1 MITWATLLMCVAISA
16 DAFVVSLGKGL
27 ALKKI
32 DKRAVLT
39 VSIWFGAFH
48 AIMPLIGWLAGT
60 TFHEFIDI
68 YDNWVMFLVMLILGI
83 MFIREGLQDDE
94 DNGKLSKDP
103 TVRTMFPLAIAT
115 SLDALAA
122 GVFFSKCDRRHR
134 RHHRARSHRRMRK
147 CCRTVPRRKVRYKI
161 RESRHNCRRLPSI
174 IYRNIGASR
183 GIRYRS
189 FHERLIYLG
198 TKSIAT
204 PINAKTIPVTIV
216 NVLSDSSSK

>member
-1 MITWATLLMCVAISA
+1 MCVAISA

-27 ALKKI
+27 ALKQI

-94 DNGKLSKDP
+94 DDGKLSKDL

-122 GVFFSKCDRRHR
+122 GVFISASATD
-134 RHHRARSHRRMRK
+134 
-147 CCRTVPRRKVRYKI
+147 VI
-161 RESRHNCRRLPSI
+161 EGI
-174 IYRNIGASR
+174 IALGVIAGCVSAAGLFLGGKF
-183 GIRYRS
+183 GIRYRKAA
-189 FHERLIYLG
+189 
-198 TKSIAT
+198 TIAGGCLLLF
-204 PINAKTIPVTIV
+204 IGILALLEEFGIAHFM
-216 NVLSDSSSK
+216 SA

>member
-27 ALKKI
+27 ALKNI

-94 DNGKLSKDP
+94 DNGKLSKDL
-103 TVRTMFPLAIAT
+103 TVRTISPLAIAT

-122 GVFFSKCDRRHR
+122 GVFFSPDFDTSAYNHFKKREPTEFDTCRYGAGSNRR
-134 RHHRARSHRRMRK
+134 
-147 CCRTVPRRKVRYKI
+147 RTSLIGHI
-161 RESRHNCRRLPSI
+161 R
-174 IYRNIGASR
+174 
-183 GIRYRS
+183 
-189 FHERLIYLG
+189 
-198 TKSIAT
+198 
-204 PINAKTIPVTIV
+204 
-216 NVLSDSSSK
+216 

>member
-48 AIMPLIGWLAGT
+48 AFMPLIGWLAGT
-60 TFHEFIDI
+60 TFHEFIDK

-94 DNGKLSKDP
+94 DDGKLSKDL

-122 GVFFSKCDRRHR
+122 GVFISASATD
-134 RHHRARSHRRMRK
+134 
-147 CCRTVPRRKVRYKI
+147 VI
-161 RESRHNCRRLPSI
+161 EGI
-174 IYRNIGASR
+174 IALGVIAGCVSAAGLFLGGKF
-183 GIRYRS
+183 GIRY
-189 FHERLIYLG
+189 G
-198 TKSIAT
+198 KAATIAGGCLLLF
-204 PINAKTIPVTIV
+204 IGILALLEEFGIAHFM
-216 NVLSDSSSK
+216 SA